1 MRRSLIKTL
10 LSPAEPGNPKVT
22 AGGILSLLL
31 LSAAALLAAPWLMPA
46 GYSWLTH
53 TTSES
58 AAQALEGAWLARLG
72 FILFGLAVIWL
83 ASFKTPIWARTAVWF
98 HLVFG
103 VCMAGT
109 AAFSHQPW
117 LAGVPFDPVEDFLHS
132 LTATVMGFAF
142 AFGVA
147 VRFWQREK
155 GDGAGRLLDV
165 TAVAAAVILPILMAA
180 QPEIIGLLQRVMFF
194 IAYVWYGR
202 EALRIFVMG
211 RRLVG

>member
-1 MRRSLIKTL
+1 MKML
-10 LSPAEPGNPKVT
+10 LSPAEPANPRLT
-22 AGGILSLLL
+22 AVSILALLL
-31 LSAAALLAAPWLMPA
+31 LSAATLLAAPWLMPA

-83 ASFKTPIWARTAVWF
+83 TSFKAPVWARTAVWF
-98 HLVFG
+98 HLAFG
-103 VCMAGT
+103 VCMVGT
-109 AAFSHQPW
+109 ATFSHAPW

-142 AFGVA
+142 AFGVV
-147 VRFWQREK
+147 VRFLQREK
-155 GDGAGRLLDV
+155 TDRIGQLLDG
-165 TAVAAAVILPILMAA
+165 TAVAAATFLPLLMAT
-180 QPEIIGLLQRVMFF
+180 QPEIIGLLQRAMFF

-202 EALRIFVMG
+202 EAL
-211 RRLVG
+211 L